1 MMSEALY
8 SEIETAFKYVDKPDI
23 PQIVT
28 KNLKHPL
35 RIYQKEALQNFIFYI
50 KESKNHKNI
59 PYKHLLFHMAT
70 GSGKTNIIASCM
82 LYLYE
87 MGYRNFVFVVN
98 TTNIISKTKENLINR
113 YSSKYLFCEDMKIDI
128 NLIEDTFDTAKKESI
143 NILFTTTQKLHN
155 DLEVLTKE
163 NSITYADFEKEKLVL
178 IADEAHH
185 LNSELKKKKTKDD
198 EQNIKSWGVTTKKLL
213 KTNEENILLE
223 FSATAEI
230 NTSQEI
236 ATHYKDKL
244 IYEYPLI
251 KFREDGFSK
260 DIKLI
265 SDNLTQNQRILQAI
279 MVSIYREIVAKEE
292 LNKAIKSVVMFKN
305 PKGID
310 KINQNFED
318 FVKMVENL
326 KTSDIEEIFKFS
338 TLDIIKKLQIKF
350 QNIEDLVRQLQYS
363 FNKERCLV
371 IYSTSA
377 DKEEKLKLLNSLEDT
392 TNPIKAIFAVNVLN
406 EGWDVLNLFD
416 IVKLDEA
423 KKSSSNTT
431 SEAQLIGRGAR
442 YMPFEHKD
450 ENNFKRKF
458 DKYPT
463 EPLRV
468 LEEMYFYSINQNE
481 YILSLQKEL
490 SKIGLLDKS
499 EDVKEVKLELKE
511 SFIDSDVYKNGV
523 VYVNK
528 KIAIDKSH
536 IKSIFDYIGNSYK
549 LQKFK
554 IDNSSNSFNIL
565 DDEIKE
571 KRFENF
577 ENFKLKDI
585 DKFFVRS
592 AINKKPFFFFA
603 SLKRY
608 FQNLNSIDEFITSDD
623 YLADIEVVVYFTK
636 KQSLDDDLKFK
647 FVLEVLD
654 ELEKKIIKN
663 SYDYEGSKEFYPVR
677 ISHKIPKQK
686 ILKLKDSASRI
697 DIGDDFYVFKE
708 HYGTSE
714 EKSFVEFIFTQMGS
728 LKQRYKDVKLIRN
741 EKAFNIHSFDGA
753 KNGAKFEPDFLL
765 LLEDEKCRYQ
775 IFCEPKGEHL
785 EKEDIW
791 KEEFLEQI
799 TTFTKEHEIKLQD
812 INMDVLKLYENSC
825 YKVYGIP
832 FYNKEK
838 KFEFRNDLYKII

>member
-35 RIYQKEALQNFIFYI
+35 RSYQKEALQNFIFYI
-50 KESKNHKNI
+50 KKSKNHKNI

-87 MGYRNFVFVVN
+87 MGYRNFVFFVN

-128 NLIEDTFDTAKKESI
+128 NLIEDTFDTAKKDSI
-143 NILFTTTQKLHN
+143 NILFTTTHKLHN

-163 NSITYADFEKEKLVL
+163 NSITYEDFKKEKLVL

-185 LNSELKKKKTKDD
+185 LNSELKKKKTKTD
-198 EQNIKSWGVTTKKLL
+198 EENIKSWGVTAKKILG
-213 KTNEENILLE
+213 KNKENILLE
-223 FSATAEI
+223 FTATAEI

-265 SDNLTQNQRILQAI
+265 SDNLTQNQRVLQAI
-279 MVSIYREIVAKEE
+279 MVSEYREIVAKEE

-326 KTSDIEEIFKFS
+326 KTSDVDEIFKLS
-338 TLDIIKKLQIKF
+338 TLQSIHSLKTKF
-350 QNIEDLVRQLQYS
+350 KTTQDLVTQLKYS
-363 FNKERCLV
+363 FNKDRCLV

-392 TNPIKAIFAVNVLN
+392 TNPIRAIFAVNVLN

-442 YMPFEHKD
+442 YMPFEYKD
-450 ENNFKRKF
+450 EDKFKRKF

-490 SKIGLLDKS
+490 SKIGLLDNS
-499 EDVKEVKLELKE
+499 EDIKEVKLELKE

-528 KIAIDKSH
+528 RVAIDKSH
-536 IKSIFDYIGNSYK
+536 IKSISDYIGNSYK

-554 IDNSSNSFNIL
+554 LDNSSNSFNIL

-577 ENFKLKDI
+577 EDFKLKDT
-585 DKFFVRS
+585 DKFLIRS
-592 AINKKPFFFFA
+592 AINKKPFFFF
-603 SLKRY
+603 SNLKRY
-608 FQNLNSIDEFITSDD
+608 FKNLSSIDEFITSND
-623 YLADIEVVVYFTK
+623 YLADIKVIVSFTK
-636 KQSLDDDLKFK
+636 KQSLDDGLKFK
-647 FVLEVLD
+647 FILEVLD
-654 ELEKKIIKN
+654 ELEKKIVKN

-677 ISHKIPKQK
+677 ISNKIPKQK
-686 ILKLKDSASRI
+686 VLKLKDSASRI

-714 EKSFVEFIFTQMGS
+714 EKSFVEFIFTQMCS

-775 IFCEPKGEHL
+775 IFCEPKGKHL
-785 EKEDIW
+785 EKEDVW

-799 TTFTKEHEIKLQD
+799 TTFTKEHKLKLQD
-812 INMDVLKLYENSC
+812 INSKALKLYENSC
-825 YKVYGIP
+825 YKVYGVP
-832 FYNKEK
+832 FYNEK
-838 KFEFRNDLYKII
+838 KRVEFEDSFIKVV